1 VSHQAIQR
9 FIDRVRLEA
18 RRNSKSMSV
27 SLDDAQDIGNDLA
40 LLLLREN
47 ELLREISELKSAG
60 QITQV
65 IIGGGSFK

>member
-65 IIGGGSFK
+65 IIGGGTFK

>member
-1 VSHQAIQR
+1 MSHQAIQR

-47 ELLREISELKSAG
+47 ELLQEISELKSAG